1 MKTLLKDE
9 GPIKNTRPPQS
20 ARHPYRLLIAALLF
34 FGGMLSPSF
43 PQAQEG
49 LDRINARVKPAP
61 YRRIISLAP
70 SITEILFSL
79 SLGERVAGVT
89 RHCDYPP
96 AAIAKPKIG
105 TYIDIS
111 VETILSLKPD
121 LVIATADGNDK
132 RSVERLVQLGIPV
145 LVIHPRNLPEVFET
159 ILQIGRVTRTET
171 QAQILV
177 RSLRARADRI
187 IRACAPLPRPRVFL
201 QINDQPLITVGQPT
215 FHHHLITLAG
225 GVNISGPETIA
236 YPKYSLEQVLRV
248 RPEVILITTME
259 RGANAER
266 KKDFWKSW
274 DRIPAVAAGRIY
286 LLNSD
291 FLDRSGPR
299 LVDGLEALAWALHPE
314 LKNPSPPPFPKGRI

>member
-1 MKTLLKDE
+1 
-9 GPIKNTRPPQS
+9 
-20 ARHPYRLLIAALLF
+20 
-34 FGGMLSPSF
+34 MLSPSF

-96 AAIAKPKIG
+96 AAIAIPKIG

-159 ILQIGRVTRTET
+159 ILQIGRVTRTEA

-201 QINDQPLITVGQPT
+201 QINDQPLITVGRPT

-225 GVNISGPETIA
+225 GSIS
-236 YPKYSLEQVLRV
+236 
-248 RPEVILITTME
+248 
-259 RGANAER
+259 
-266 KKDFWKSW
+266 
-274 DRIPAVAAGRIY
+274 AAGDHRLSQIQPGAGPAGPPRG
-286 LLNSD
+286 D
-291 FLDRSGPR
+291 PDHDHGTGCERREKKGFLEILGPDPGR
-299 LVDGLEALAWALHPE
+299 GRRED
-314 LKNPSPPPFPKGRI
+314 SPPGFRPPGPIGPSTGGRVGGPGLGPPPGIERFLPTL